1 MGASMKLSGLS
12 RQIARTMMAMALG
25 ITLLVVLTSYAFYFL
40 ALRYFPE
47 QIDEEAWL
55 PSGPEW
61 LWLLATTMTGLVL
74 AVIVAINLSRRIL
87 IPLNSVAD
95 SMRRVAEGDLNVRA
109 TAGDRSLGEAAEL
122 ADDFNALAGKLQ
134 RVNEDLAFW
143 NAAIAHELR
152 TPVTILR
159 GRLQGL
165 AEGVFEPDERQ
176 FRSLLTH
183 VEGLSRLIED
193 LRTVSLTESGH
204 LDLQFQC
211 VDVSAV
217 INDVVALYQDALV
230 ASGHRPVLDLCPER
244 VYCDPIRIRQALLAL
259 LENVRCHAV
268 PGTISIQSRMEG
280 PWYCLSVEDCG
291 PGIPKALVS
300 QVFTAFRRVNPDQ
313 VSTQN
318 GSSGLGLAVVAAI
331 AHAHQGEVICGD
343 SAMGGSCFELR
354 WPAASHP
361 SNLHTTSK

>member
-1 MGASMKLSGLS
+1 MKLSGLS

-40 ALRYFPE
+40 ALSYFPE
-47 QIDEEAWL
+47 QIDETAWI
-55 PSGPEW
+55 PSTPEW
-61 LWLLATTMTGLVL
+61 IWLAATTATGLVL
-74 AVIVAINLSRRIL
+74 AVIVAVNLSRRIL
-87 IPLNSVAD
+87 IPLNSVAE

-122 ADDFNALAGKLQ
+122 ADNFNALAGQLQ
-134 RVNEDLAFW
+134 RISEDLAFW

-165 AEGVFEPDERQ
+165 AEGVFPPDENQ

-183 VEGLSRLIED
+183 VESLSRLIED

-204 LDLQFQC
+204 LDLQFQNI
-211 VDVSAV
+211 DLSLE
-217 INDVVALYQDALV
+217 IKDVVELYKDAL
-230 ASGHRPVLDLCPER
+230 AESGQQPVLDLQTGT

-268 PGTISIQSRMEG
+268 PGTIRIQNRMQG
-280 PWYCLSVEDCG
+280 GWCFLRVEDNG
-291 PGIPKALVS
+291 PGIPAELFS
-300 QVFTAFRRVNPDQ
+300 QVFTAFRCVNPANS
-313 VSTQN
+313 STQH
-318 GSSGLGLAVVAAI
+318 GGSGLGLAVVAAI
-331 AHAHQGEVICGD
+331 AHAHQGQAMCRP
-343 SAMGGSCFELR
+343 SANGGSCFELR
-354 WPAASHP
+354 WPNAG
-361 SNLHTTSK
+361 SN